1 MRFWIPLLAYLV
13 GSIPFSFIVGRLLG
27 GSDVRIEGS
36 GNVGATNVLREAGP
50 KAGVLA
56 LILDLLKGVVPL
68 MLGKIAGATPTTLAI
83 IAIAVVLGHIY
94 PVFLGFR
101 GGKGVA
107 TAAGVGLCLAP
118 LWTGIALVIFGLV
131 VAVTRFVSAGSIAAA
146 IALPVL
152 AHFGSRF
159 EAPAAVG
166 LESQLA
172 LAVIALMVVARHRA
186 NLSRL
191 FSGTESKLG
200 RKRS

>member
-1 MRFWIPLLAYLV
+1 MLAYLV

-27 GSDVRIEGS
+27 GSDVRSEGS
-36 GNVGATNVLREAGP
+36 GNVGATNVLRAAGP

-56 LILDLLKGVVPL
+56 LILDLLKGVAPL
-68 MLGKIAGATPTTLAI
+68 VLGKIAGATPETLAI
-83 IAIAVVLGHIY
+83 VAVAVVLGHIY

-118 LWTGIALVIFGLV
+118 LWTGIALAIFGLV

-166 LESQLA
+166 LESQVA
-172 LAVIALMVVARHRA
+172 LAAIALMVVARHRA

-200 RKRS
+200 KKRS

>member
-27 GSDVRIEGS
+27 GSDVRSEGS
-36 GNVGATNVLREAGP
+36 GNVGATNVLRAAGP

-56 LILDLLKGVVPL
+56 LILDLLKGVAPL
-68 MLGKIAGATPTTLAI
+68 VLGKIAGATPETLAI
-83 IAIAVVLGHIY
+83 VAVAVVLGHIY

-118 LWTGIALVIFGLV
+118 LWTGIALAIFGLV

-166 LESQLA
+166 LESQVA
-172 LAVIALMVVARHRA
+172 LAAIALMVVARHRA

-200 RKRS
+200 KKRS